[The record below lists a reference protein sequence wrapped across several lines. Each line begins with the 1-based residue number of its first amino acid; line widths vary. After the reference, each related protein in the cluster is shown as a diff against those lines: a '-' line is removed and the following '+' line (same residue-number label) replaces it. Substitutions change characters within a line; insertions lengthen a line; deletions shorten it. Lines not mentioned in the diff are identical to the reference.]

1 MYQLDDGV
9 RQCCEE
15 RVKRGAGPGLA
26 SIWRR
31 GRPELGP
38 DAGEAEQ
45 QPAFLEREPND
56 VFLSCSRAR
65 DTGSAASAN
74 RANAAT
80 MWCAILV
87 ASVN

>member
-1 MYQLDDGV
+1 MYRLDDGV
-9 RQCCEE
+9 RRCCEE
-15 RVKRGAGPGLA
+15 PVNEVPVRDWLRFGAA
-26 SIWRR
+26 VA
-31 GRPELGP
+31 PELGP

-56 VFLSCSRAR
+56 VFRSCSLAR
-65 DTGSAASAN
+65 DTGSPASAN
-74 RANAAT
+74 RVNAAT